1 MCGHNARISMRAK
14 FTNLRSAAAVR
25 PPWRGLRA
33 LAPDSPASERAYQC
47 GPDLRSPRTSS
58 LCREGAGFRT
68 AMHRRHGHMHTYVP
82 ALADTPRIFR
92 CLLCA
97 PHFRFML
104 PAEGF
109 AMRVVT
115 PRGCEWAWVVAVG
128 WAWERAGARRKGRWR
143 AAVAC
148 PNSSK
153 AGRRSGTSASRLRHN
168 GGRKRD
174 GDVRRVGAQR
184 RGWWKEVRSADI
196 V

>member
-33 LAPDSPASERAYQC
+33 LAPDSPASERPYQC
-47 GPDLRSPRTSS
+47 GPDLRSSRASS
-58 LCREGAGFRT
+58 LCREGAGFVK
-68 AMHRRHGHMHTYVP
+68 AMHRRHGRMRTY
-82 ALADTPRIFR
+82 
-92 CLLCA
+92 
-97 PHFRFML
+97 
-104 PAEGF
+104 GF

-128 WAWERAGARRKGRWR
+128 WAWERAGAGEAESEDGELRL
-143 AAVAC
+143 AC

-153 AGRRSGTSASRLRHN
+153 ADRTSGTSALSDN

-174 GDVRRVGAQR
+174 GDVRRVGGCR
-184 RGWWKEVRSADI
+184 KSCRPSMSADRLI
-196 V
+196 PDIPIPECIGNL